1 MTIKSPFLPVY
12 RFSVGVKPF
21 LFFSIKNK
29 GRVHTAPRVSKNLF
43 YNFAE
48 GFCPSQK
55 GCSHQFRIVFSVS
68 LSNRCIFWR
77 LKAISMVSPVLA
89 VEVGST
95 LAVISLFSQLRYR

>member
-12 RFSVGVKPF
+12 RFSVGEKPF

-29 GRVHTAPRVSKNLF
+29 GRVHTAPRILRKG
-43 YNFAE
+43 FAS
-48 GFCPSQK
+48 SQK

-95 LAVISLFSQLRYR
+95 LAVMSLFSQLRYR